1 MFQEIRKIEQELI
14 NYNID
19 QIENFTDSYG
29 QPMVN
34 TNKKYS
40 GRYSKLTEEI
50 AKIENPLA
58 SKNYGDPYN
67 FLWTG
72 EFLKGFELRIENQT
86 LSFRNTGTGAGSKK
100 AFFDGYKN
108 LLGLTDENLNRV
120 ISERILPFFL
130 EYFYNELT

>member
-1 MFQEIRKIEQELI
+1 MVSRALFQEIRKIEQELI
-14 NYNID
+14 NYNIE

-34 TNKKYS
+34 TNKRFN

-50 AKIENPLA
+50 AKKENPLA
-58 SKNYGDPYN
+58 TKNEGDPYN

-72 EFLKGFELRIENQT
+72 DFLSGFELRIENET
-86 LSFRNTGTGAGSKK
+86 LSFTNTGTGANEKK

-108 LLGLTDENLNRV
+108 LLGLTDENLNLV
-120 ISERILPFFL
+120 ISERILPFF
-130 EYFYNELT
+130 